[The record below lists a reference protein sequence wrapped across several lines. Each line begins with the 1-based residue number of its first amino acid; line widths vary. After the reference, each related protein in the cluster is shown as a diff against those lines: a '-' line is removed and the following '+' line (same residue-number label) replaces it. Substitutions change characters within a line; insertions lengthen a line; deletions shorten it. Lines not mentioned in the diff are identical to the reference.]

1 MLRQTSLRK
10 MLGRNGLLE
19 TEEYGE
25 IGMTKDEIMQIA
37 REAGIVVVGEA
48 VEKLCEL
55 VAAAEREE
63 CANICVHIASIA
75 EHNQFVCDEE
85 QEEFYSSRHLAA
97 DDCAEAIRTRGKE

>member
-63 CANICVHIASIA
+63 CAKIA
-75 EHNQFVCDEE
+75 EK
-85 QEEFYSSRHLAA
+85 A
-97 DDCAEAIRTRGKE
+97 DAISGLRSALSIRLRGKE